1 MMDFTGK
8 KVLFFS
14 AQAFGI
20 PENIVATIL
29 KKGGEVDYF
38 DERPSNYSLVKAL
51 IRINRKF
58 IAHYIDSY
66 HRKIIEET
74 KDNHYDYIFFVKGE
88 SYSEANLLTLFS
100 YHKDAVTIIYHW
112 DSIANTHDVRTLSSH
127 FDHVFSFDRHD
138 CAKYGYKFLP
148 LFYFDE
154 YKDIAS
160 LTQPRKYDLMF
171 VGTTHSER
179 YRFIKNIASQI
190 EKCGGKTFLYFFFQG
205 KIMFY
210 KYKITHPEMK
220 NVKASDV
227 HFKPMNK
234 TELMNVYAQSSII
247 IDMQHPRQTG
257 LTMRC
262 FESLG
267 AKKKLITTND
277 DIKNYE
283 FYNSDNILIVDRQNP
298 IVPKEFIKTPYRE
311 LDDEIYSKY
320 SISSWVDK
328 IFSSSH
334 SN

>member
-1 MMDFTGK
+1 MDFTGK
-8 KVLFFS
+8 KILFFS

-20 PENIVATIL
+20 PENIVSSIL

-38 DERPSNYSLVKAL
+38 DERPANYFLVKAL

-58 IAHYIDSY
+58 IAHYIDAY
-66 HRKIIEET
+66 HKKIIEET
-74 KDNHYDYIFFVKGE
+74 KGNHYDYIFFVKGE

-127 FDHVFSFDRHD
+127 FDHVFSFDRYD
-138 CAKYGYKFLP
+138 CMKYGYKFMP

-154 YKDIAS
+154 YRDIAGMKS
-160 LTQPRKYDLMF
+160 PKKYDLMF

-179 YRFIKNIASQI
+179 YRFVNSIASQI
-190 EKCGGKTFLYFFFQG
+190 HACGGKTFLYFFFQG

-210 KYKITHPEMK
+210 KYKLMHPEMRK
-220 NVKASDV
+220 VKASAV
-227 HFKPMNK
+227 HFTPMTK
-234 TELMNVYAQSSII
+234 TELMNVYARSNII

-267 AKKKLITTND
+267 AKKKLITTNA
-277 DIKNYE
+277 DIRNYD
-283 FYNSDNILIVDRQNP
+283 FYNPDNILIVDRNNP
-298 IVPKEFIKTPYRE
+298 VVPKEFIETPFV
-311 LDDEIYSKY
+311 DPDPEIYDKY
-320 SISSWVDK
+320 SISTWVDK
-328 IFSSSH
+328 IFSSSPRH
-334 SN
+334 